1 MAIVNG
7 NLKALLKE
15 YYAVKGV
22 QNLLDRNDPFLKV
35 LKNRIPVEGESVP
48 FAVSAGFGACTANW
62 VNAKAMASSNG
73 NVFKF
78 KVDSGALHSP
88 VVLTA
93 KDMVAVSSESGGFQK
108 LPLYKFNT
116 AIEGMRRSLAA
127 AVYGRGYGE
136 IAVWKADG
144 TTTFTANSTQQ
155 LNLSSDALLKL
166 PPNGRFILKSSVDA
180 SAFNALLEVTDIGID
195 HVDTKCI
202 VASDNDPV
210 TPSTSWTPAAN
221 AAVIVCLYGAGDAEN
236 EKNGTISTDV
246 GNPIFPVGIGGWTPS
261 VGARAT
267 GTDWDT
273 YVAQTFFGVNRSRYS
288 QYLCGN
294 FYKPA
299 SYDET
304 KQQTIESAA
313 MIARRKGLVDGVL
326 VINDED
332 RLALTN
338 ELNGANKAA
347 YWTGTINA
355 DKRNMAFGIDELT
368 AQFSST
374 SISKIID
381 SPYCPKGQFFIVDP
395 EVIDLFEY
403 SQTASY
409 VIPDGIEENEP
420 GKQMTTELDKESPV
434 EDNKIVDGLN
444 IDYLFDIGDSVDTY
458 EGMGKIVDLHFFG
471 NFAVIN
477 PSLVTTG
484 FFAKDDG
491 SHNLDFSDIVAFY
504 K

>member
-7 NLKALLKE
+7 QLKALLKE

-22 QNLLDRNDPFLKV
+22 QNLLDRSDPFLKV

-48 FAVSAGFGACTANW
+48 FAVSAGFSACTANW
-62 VNAKAMASSNG
+62 VDAKSMATSSG

-78 KVDSGALHSP
+78 KVDSGALHAP

-93 KDMVAVSSESGGFQK
+93 KDMAAVKGDAGGFQK
-108 LPLYKFNT
+108 LPVYKFNA
-116 AIEGMRRSLAA
+116 AIEGMRRALAA
-127 AVYGRGYGE
+127 ALYGRGYGE
-136 IAVWKADG
+136 IGVYNETNTFADNG
-144 TTTFTANSTQQ
+144 TATMTVPT
-155 LNLSSDALLKL
+155 DVLLKL
-166 PPNGRFILKSSVDA
+166 PPNGKIVLKETVDATAIKAILK
-180 SAFNALLEVTDIGID
+180 VTDIGTDNITVSVVKAD
-195 HVDTKCI
+195 SASYSTTAGTPVIICI
-202 VASDNDPV
+202 
-210 TPSTSWTPAAN
+210 
-221 AAVIVCLYGAGDAEN
+221 YGAGDDEDS
-236 EKNGTISTDV
+236 ETTLTT
-246 GNPIFPVGIGGWTPS
+246 GNAIFPVGLAGWVPA
-261 VGARAT
+261 VDARDNS
-267 GTDWDT
+267 GTDWPA
-273 YVAQTFFGVNRSRYS
+273 YVNTQFFGVNRKNYS

-294 FYKPA
+294 FYKPKT
-299 SYDET
+299 SKET
-304 KQQTIESAA
+304 KQETIESAA

-338 ELNGANKAA
+338 ELNGSGKAA

-355 DKRNMAFGIDELT
+355 DKRNMAFGLDELT

-381 SPYCPKGQFFIVDP
+381 SPYCPKGQFWLVDP

-409 VIPDGIEENEP
+409 AIPDGIEENEP
-420 GKQMTTELDKESPV
+420 GKQMTTELDKALPLEGDS
-434 EDNKIVDGLN
+434 IVDGLN
-444 IDYLFDIGDSVDTY
+444 IDYLFDIGSSDSVDTY

-484 FFAKDDG
+484 FFAKDNSG
-491 SHNLDFSDIVAFY
+491 SLDFSDIVAFY